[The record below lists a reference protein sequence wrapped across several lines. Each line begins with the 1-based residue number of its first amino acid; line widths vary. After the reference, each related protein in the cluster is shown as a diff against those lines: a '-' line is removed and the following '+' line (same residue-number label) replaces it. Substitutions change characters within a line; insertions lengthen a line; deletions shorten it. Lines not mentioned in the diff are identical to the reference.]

1 MDKIHFEKIKKL
13 YGDYASWAIWA
24 EVGDKPKSNMDNLSI
39 FEDKNILSQLN
50 PNIVLVGLNISKR
63 DELNKPFENFH
74 GPLGGAY
81 KIRYAFK
88 NSPYWGGYMTDVIK
102 DFAEKASNKMMSYLK
117 ENKIFEKENIN
128 SFLKELEDLE
138 SNNPTII
145 AFGNDAYSVL
155 IRNLKD
161 SYNIKK
167 VPHYSTYM
175 SKENYRNEV
184 QTILKF

>member
-1 MDKIHFEKIKKL
+1 MNKKQFDLIKKR
-13 YGDYASWAIWA
+13 YGHYASWAIWA
-24 EVGDKPKSNMDNLSI
+24 EEGDKPKSNMGDLSI
-39 FEDKNILSQLN
+39 FEDKNILSHLN
-50 PNIVLVGLNISKR
+50 PNIILAGLNISKR
-63 DELNKPFENFH
+63 DELNRPFENFH

-102 DFAEKASNKMMSYLK
+102 DFAEKASKKMMNYLK
-117 ENKIFEKENIN
+117 EDKIFEKENIN

-138 SNNPTII
+138 SNNPIII

-155 IRNLKD
+155 IRNLKN

-175 SKENYRNEV
+175 SKEKYREEV
-184 QTILKF
+184 KSILKF

>member
-1 MDKIHFEKIKKL
+1 
-13 YGDYASWAIWA
+13 
-24 EVGDKPKSNMDNLSI
+24 
-39 FEDKNILSQLN
+39 
-50 PNIVLVGLNISKR
+50 
-63 DELNKPFENFH
+63 
-74 GPLGGAY
+74 
-81 KIRYAFK
+81 
-88 NSPYWGGYMTDVIK
+88 MTDVIK